1 MTTLG
6 VSGFEPDKS
15 TSSHLGPDPDTG
27 FRGARLICHLSKYLF
42 TGPLPPEQGLSCDLA
57 LSNPSP
63 RRKPMAKVQV
73 KELEIAYS
81 IDGRGEPV
89 VLIGGFTMVK
99 ESWELQVA
107 PLAEHFRVI
116 SFDNRGVGETTVPSE
131 RFSVAEMAAGTV
143 GLMDA
148 LGIDSA
154 HIFGVSMG
162 GLIAQV
168 LALDY
173 PDRVKKV
180 ALGCTTHGGRHAAQP
195 QKEVMQ
201 LLAKAS
207 DPSIPVEESVRL
219 RLPTILAERFIREEP
234 ERLEEFV
241 RSSVQHWPTPEGAA
255 GQMGAL
261 SVFNV
266 KKRLGEIRCPVL
278 VITGAEDRMMPPE
291 NSRLLV
297 EEIAGAELYMVEEAG
312 HFFFFEKPDEV
323 NRVLIDFFSK

>member
-1 MTTLG
+1 
-6 VSGFEPDKS
+6 
-15 TSSHLGPDPDTG
+15 
-27 FRGARLICHLSKYLF
+27 
-42 TGPLPPEQGLSCDLA
+42 
-57 LSNPSP
+57 
-63 RRKPMAKVQV
+63 MAKVQV
-73 KELEIAYS
+73 KELQIAYS
-81 IDGRGEPV
+81 SAGRGEPV

-99 ESWELQVA
+99 ESWQLQVA

-116 SFDNRGVGETTVPSE
+116 TFDNRGVGETTVPSG
-131 RFSVAEMAAGTV
+131 RFTVAEMAADTV

-154 HIFGVSMG
+154 HVFGVSMG

-180 ALGCTTHGGRHAAQP
+180 ALGCTTHGGRHAVQP

-207 DPSIPVEESVRL
+207 DPSIPVEESVQM
-219 RLPTILAERFIREEP
+219 RLPTIVSERFIREEP

-278 VITGAEDRMMPPE
+278 VITGAEDRMMPAE
-291 NSRLLV
+291 NSRLLA
-297 EEIAGAELYMVEEAG
+297 EGIEGAVQYTVEEAG
-312 HFFFFEKPDEV
+312 HQFFFEKPDEV

>member
-1 MTTLG
+1 
-6 VSGFEPDKS
+6 
-15 TSSHLGPDPDTG
+15 
-27 FRGARLICHLSKYLF
+27 
-42 TGPLPPEQGLSCDLA
+42 
-57 LSNPSP
+57 
-63 RRKPMAKVQV
+63 MAKIQV
-73 KELEIAYS
+73 KGLQMAYE
-81 IDGRGEPV
+81 IDGIGEPLL
-89 VLIGGFTMVK
+89 LIGGFTMVK

-107 PLAEHFRVI
+107 PLAKHFRVV

-131 RFSVAEMAAGTV
+131 PFTIAEMAADTV
-143 GLMDA
+143 GLMDG

-168 LALDY
+168 LALDH

-180 ALGCTTHGGRHAAQP
+180 VLGCTTHGGRHAVQP

-201 LLAKAS
+201 LLGKAA
-207 DPSIPVEESVRL
+207 DPSIPVEESVRM
-219 RLPTILAERFIREEP
+219 RLPTVLSERFIREEP

-241 RSSVQHWPTPEGAA
+241 RSSVQYYPTPEGAA

-291 NSRLLV
+291 NSRLLA
-297 EEIAGAELYMVEEAG
+297 EGIEGAELYMVDDAG
-312 HFFFFEKPDEV
+312 HSFFFEKPDEV
-323 NRVLIDFFSK
+323 NGVLIDFLSK

>member
-1 MTTLG
+1 
-6 VSGFEPDKS
+6 
-15 TSSHLGPDPDTG
+15 
-27 FRGARLICHLSKYLF
+27 
-42 TGPLPPEQGLSCDLA
+42 
-57 LSNPSP
+57 
-63 RRKPMAKVQV
+63 V
-73 KELEIAYS
+73 KELQIAYS
-81 IDGRGEPV
+81 IEGRGEPV

-116 SFDNRGVGETTVPSE
+116 TFDNRGVGETTLPSQ
-131 RFSVAEMAAGTV
+131 RFTIAEMAADTV

-162 GLIAQV
+162 GLIAQL

-180 ALGCTTHGGRHAAQP
+180 ALGCTTHGGRQAVQP

-219 RLPTILAERFIREEP
+219 RLPTIVSERFIREEP

-241 RSSVQHWPTPEGAA
+241 RSSVQYWPTPEGAA

-266 KKRLGEIRCPVL
+266 KKRLGEIRCPIL
-278 VITGAEDRMMPPE
+278 VITGAEDRMMPAE
-291 NSRLLV
+291 NSRLLA
-297 EEIAGAELYMVEEAG
+297 EGIGGAEQYTVEEAG
-312 HFFFFEKPDEV
+312 HSFFFEKPDEV
-323 NRVLIDFFSK
+323 NGVLIDFFSK